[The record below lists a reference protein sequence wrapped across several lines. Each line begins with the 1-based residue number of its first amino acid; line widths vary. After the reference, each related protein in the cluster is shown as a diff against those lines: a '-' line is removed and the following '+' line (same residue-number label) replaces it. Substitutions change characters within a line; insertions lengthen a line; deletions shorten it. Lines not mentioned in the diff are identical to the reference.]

1 MADITGD
8 MTQDEVDDGLKRDLA
23 AKIGSSSE
31 INPVRLSTAEAS
43 RILELLGGPPEGD
56 DPRIQARTSE
66 GPAVGAHA
74 AARAEA
80 PHAGVEE
87 TETEDESDDS
97 GEPSKGGKRRRR

>member
-8 MTQDEVDDGLKRDLA
+8 MTQDEIDDGLKRDLA

-31 INPVRLSTAEAS
+31 VNPVRLSTAEAS
-43 RILELLGGPPEGD
+43 RILELLGGAPEGE
-56 DPRIQARTSE
+56 DPRAVQVSSE

-87 TETEDESDDS
+87 TEADDGSD
-97 GEPSKGGKRRRR
+97 EPSKGGKRKRR